1 LAVSRPANNLEEDV
15 IETTTSGISRTREEN
30 AMQVECPITDAITI
44 GDQPTEEDLAR
55 LKREGYVG
63 VVNLR
68 NPGEPE
74 QPLSPSEEGEKARS
88 LGLDYLHYGVG
99 GAPLTEQGVTGVCDF
114 VDRHAR
120 GGQKVLVH
128 CRKGSRAVA
137 LVLLQQARANNW
149 TPDEAIAKGKEM
161 GLVVDGGLRTLVEI
175 YLAQHS

>member
-1 LAVSRPANNLEEDV
+1 
-15 IETTTSGISRTREEN
+15 
-30 AMQVECPITDAITI
+30 MQVERPITDAITI

-55 LKREGYVG
+55 LKRECYVG

-74 QPLSPSEEGEKARS
+74 QPMSPSEEGDKARS

-114 VDRHAR
+114 VDRHTQ

-137 LVLLQQARANNW
+137 LVILQQARAKNW
-149 TPDEAIAKGKEM
+149 TPEEAIEKAKEM

-175 YLAQHS
+175 YLGQHG

>member
-1 LAVSRPANNLEEDV
+1 
-15 IETTTSGISRTREEN
+15 
-30 AMQVECPITDAITI
+30 MQVERPITETITV
-44 GDQPTEEDLAR
+44 GDQPTEADLAR

-74 QPLSPSEEGEKARS
+74 QPMSPTEEGAKARS

-99 GAPLTEQGVTGVCDF
+99 AAPLSEQGVTGVCDF
-114 VDRHAR
+114 VDGHTQ

-128 CRKGSRAVA
+128 CRKGGRAVA

-149 TPDEAIAKGKEM
+149 KPEEALARGKEM
-161 GLVVDGGLRTLVEI
+161 GLEVDGGLRTLVET
-175 YLAQHS
+175 YLQQHA